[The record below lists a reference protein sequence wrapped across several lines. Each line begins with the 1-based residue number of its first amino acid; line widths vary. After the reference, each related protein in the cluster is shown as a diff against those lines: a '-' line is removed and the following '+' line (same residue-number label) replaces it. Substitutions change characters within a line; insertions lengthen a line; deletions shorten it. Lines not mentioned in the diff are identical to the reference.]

1 MHLVDTHCHLNHPP
15 LCHDTAGVLERAAAV
30 GVTRIVVPAYDT
42 PCWAEL
48 AQLAA
53 RPGVAMAL
61 GLHPWLAHDLPGQ
74 VAVLDGPLFDGPLPG
89 GGSAGVAATLDPDTA
104 LDRLIHH
111 LAVRAAALR
120 TVAIG
125 EIGLDTKI
133 TASGVAQ
140 QLPLLERQ
148 LALAADLDLPVIL
161 HCRGAFEEML
171 TAVGRHGGRL
181 RGVLHAFSRGPEVAA
196 RFVAAGLHIALGG
209 AVTRGRAQQARRTAQ
224 TVPLERLLLET
235 DAPSIGLEDVAPEQ
249 TEPRHVHD
257 VARAVAALR
266 GRPVQAI
273 AEATTGNAV
282 ALFGLGG
289 GMGGS

>member
-15 LCHDTAGVLERAAAV
+15 LCDDTDGVLERATAV

-42 PCWAEL
+42 PCWDDLSRL
-48 AQLAA
+48 AM

-74 VAVLDGPLFDGPLPG
+74 VARLDGPLFDGGP
-89 GGSAGVAATLDPDTA
+89 AVTAATLDPDTA
-104 LDRLIHH
+104 LDRFIHH
-111 LAVRAAALR
+111 LAARAAALR
-120 TVAIG
+120 PVAIG
-125 EIGLDTKI
+125 EIGLDLKI
-133 TASGVAQ
+133 SSSGLPQ

-171 TAVGRHGGRL
+171 TALGRHGGRL
-181 RGVLHAFSRGPEVAA
+181 RGVVHAFSRGPDLAA
-196 RFVAAGLHIALGG
+196 RFVEAGLHIALGG
-209 AVTRGRAQQARRTAQ
+209 AATRGRAQQVRRAAQ
-224 TVPLERLLLET
+224 TVPLDRLLLET

-257 VARAVAALR
+257 VALAVAALR
-266 GRPVQAI
+266 GRTPAAI
-273 AEATTGNAV
+273 ASATTANAV
-282 ALFGLGG
+282 ALFGLAGN
-289 GMGGS
+289 GSH